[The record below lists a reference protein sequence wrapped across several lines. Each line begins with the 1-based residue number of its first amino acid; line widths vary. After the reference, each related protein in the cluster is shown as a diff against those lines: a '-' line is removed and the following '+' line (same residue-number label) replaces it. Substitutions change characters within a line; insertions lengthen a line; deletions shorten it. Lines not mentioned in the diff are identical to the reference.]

1 MRFPFKNYLKKKY
14 LRYRYKVKFN
24 GRAFISGCTFEGFN
38 MIADNVFLMSVVL
51 GRGSYISF
59 DSHICWAKIGRYC
72 SIGDNVRI
80 GLGRH
85 PVSENI
91 STHPAFYSDVS
102 KVCGYSFHKGKL
114 ELFKSLQ
121 YVDRYNKY
129 TVEIGNDVWIGSNVL
144 IMDNVK
150 IGDGAIIGGGA
161 VVTKNVEPY
170 SVVVGVPARV
180 IRYRFPKD
188 RRDHLMRIRWWDND
202 WNWIEQHYT
211 EFSRVDEF
219 MNKYGSKGND
229 S

>member
-1 MRFPFKNYLKKKY
+1 
-14 LRYRYKVKFN
+14 
-24 GRAFISGCTFEGFN
+24 
-38 MIADNVFLMSVVL
+38 
-51 GRGSYISF
+51 
-59 DSHICWAKIGRYC
+59 
-72 SIGDNVRI
+72 
-80 GLGRH
+80 
-85 PVSENI
+85 
-91 STHPAFYSDVS
+91 
-102 KVCGYSFHKGKL
+102 
-114 ELFKSLQ
+114 
-121 YVDRYNKY
+121 
-129 TVEIGNDVWIGSNVL
+129 VL